1 MRKKNCLLAC
11 GLGLL
16 LASCQTDLPVDGV
29 TENGEGNV
37 SFTVS
42 APEILQ
48 ATRATLGDQSNSAR
62 GGITNVDF
70 SEYDLRYQLAI
81 YRIDGS
87 DYVEAITPQMKVVDS
102 YEPVTYSLR
111 LTPNRTYQVVVW
123 ADFVKQGET
132 TDLHYNTADFRD
144 IRMASDKK
152 ASEYLNDES
161 RDAYFISQK
170 ITVNDKGVTED
181 LTLKRPFAKIRVV
194 ATDWNYEKLEMPDN
208 FKVSYYGCKRFV
220 NLDAVLG
227 VSSSDDLPA
236 SGNTVYTATINKD
249 EKDYALNYDEGEHN
263 RTILVDYLMTDKDE
277 QTPIHFTLEA
287 LDGETPLMA
296 HDLKTDIPI
305 QRNWLT
311 TIIGNLF
318 TVGDNNF
325 TVTIDEGFEN
335 EWSVGELWWNP
346 EEIDPT
352 EKPEYTESTK
362 TYHIK
367 TRNHFAW
374 FTENIGKMKKEDLT
388 GCTISIENDIDMSG
402 TNWKPIYMEGEPA
415 YTVEGNGHT
424 LRNFTIDG
432 QYAVKDHPV
441 NLPIIGP
448 KPVNAYIGVWATF
461 DGKMQNL
468 TFENISINGLAD
480 DEVHYDSDG
489 NQIDHSDE
497 DAWFAGCIGYVGAN
511 YSTPAII
518 DNVHAKHIHIEA
530 SGTNSITDLSA
541 QNVGGLIGWIGVG
554 GGVKPDETTQ
564 VKNCSAEN
572 VYITGYQTGGLVG
585 EVKGGRGVGFTSCWT
600 ENVEIRIASM
610 IFQNNAVSAF
620 IGNIEGGN
628 SVRISNCIPAKNLRL
643 LDLNG
648 KDSSYKPESE
658 YYGDC
663 ESGTPVI
670 ETPNP

>member
-1 MRKKNCLLAC
+1 MRKKNYLLAC

-16 LASCQTDLPVDGV
+16 LASCQADLPVDSV
-29 TENGEGNV
+29 MENGEGNV

-144 IRMASDKK
+144 IRVADGKEASG
-152 ASEYLNDES
+152 YLNDES

-170 ITVNDKGVTED
+170 ITVKDEGVTED

-249 EKDYALNYDEGEHN
+249 EKDYALNYDESEHN

-318 TVGDNNF
+318 TIGDNNF

-335 EWSVGELWWNP
+335 EWIDGEEWWKNSGCTP
-346 EEIDPT
+346 KEPAYDEA
-352 EKPEYTESTK
+352 TK
-362 TYHIK
+362 TYSIK
-367 TRNHFAW
+367 T
-374 FTENIGKMKKEDLT
+374 KEEFMWLVDNET
-388 GCTISIENDIDMSG
+388 TVQNKTVSIENDIDMSG
-402 TNWKPIYMEGEPA
+402 VDWRPIYTDGEIG

-424 LRNFTIDG
+424 LRNFSIDETRVEG
-432 QYAVKDHPV
+432 HKVGG
-441 NLPIIGP
+441 LL
-448 KPVNAYIGVWATF
+448 PVNAYIGVWAKFT
-461 DGKMQNL
+461 GLMKNL
-468 TFENISINGLAD
+468 TFENIVINGLAD
-480 DEVHYDSDG
+480 DEVHYDQDG
-489 NQIDHSDE
+489 NEIDHSKE
-497 DAWFAGCIGYVGAN
+497 YAYFAGCIGYTGSN
-511 YSTPAII
+511 YSSAGKFE
-518 DNVHAKHIHIEA
+518 DVHARHVHIKA
-530 SGTNSITDLSA
+530 SKNKTTS
-541 QNVGGLIGWIGVG
+541 NVGGLIGWLGEG
-554 GGVKPDETTQ
+554 GGSDPNWTAYLKD
-564 VKNCSAEN
+564 CSAEDVHLIGFEIGGLVGAVKAGRGAGFINCHTEN
-572 VYITGYQTGGLVG
+572 VYIRIRPFMVDDLV
-585 EVKGGRGVGFTSCWT
+585 KNRA
-600 ENVEIRIASM
+600 ASG
-610 IFQNNAVSAF
+610 F
-620 IGNIEGGN
+620 IGKI
-628 SVRISNCIPAKNLRL
+628 
-643 LDLNG
+643 DNG
-648 KDSSYKPESE
+648 KGVTIRDCKAPTNLEMLEDSSGKPSTYQPASE
-658 YYGDC
+658 FYGYV
-663 ESGTPVI
+663 EPNTGTPTV
-670 ETPNP
+670 ETTTTDPNP